1 MPQEYRAPMAAA
13 AANFQIFYRALL
25 REPLMGQHRHR
36 PVVSSIDGR
45 REISFKRSRTLKYK
59 RGHVP
64 TVPE

>member
-25 REPLMGQHRHR
+25 REPLMGQHR

-45 REISFKRSRTLKYK
+45 REISFKLSRTLKYK